1 MTTTERLEEQSF
13 CYDPDFPPD
22 VAEGM
27 PLARAVAAKQHAEPR
42 AVRRAL
48 KPCAALVRRG
58 RSGGAGP
65 WGPGGRWSAGD
76 ARGERRAIPAGPR
89 PHRCRSEGTP
99 TNGPARER

>member
-27 PLARAVAAKQHAEPR
+27 PLASVMTAKRDAEPP

-48 KPCAALVRRG
+48 KACAALVRR
-58 RSGGAGP
+58 RS
-65 WGPGGRWSAGD
+65 
-76 ARGERRAIPAGPR
+76 
-89 PHRCRSEGTP
+89 
-99 TNGPARER
+99 